1 MHLLRHL
8 ADQVRRFGP
17 LFTCSAMS
25 FESANRILSQ
35 VFTGSHHELEVICR
49 RFLQLQR
56 FHDLSI
62 ENEQISDL
70 WNQLLGTEVL
80 EREHLDHAMR
90 ETDSLLEGRACYP
103 NASFFNRQYFGN
115 VYFDSPSFSR
125 APMSGDCNSFV
136 AFSLNSEKAFGQI
149 MYFVSIPG
157 EPYHGKIK
165 SGYSEV
171 PNY

>member
-1 MHLLRHL
+1 MNSKSFV
-8 ADQVRRFGP
+8 ADF
-17 LFTCSAMS
+17 C
-25 FESANRILSQ
+25 NYLSS
-35 VFTGSHHELEVICR
+35 G
-49 RFLQLQR
+49 
-56 FHDLSI
+56 HDSSI

-70 WNQLLGTEVL
+70 WNQLLGTENL

-136 AFSLNSEKAFGQI
+136 AFSLNSEKAFCQI

-157 EPYHGKIK
+157 EPYHEKLKRLFISTK
-165 SGYSEV
+165 LLK
-171 PNY
+171 N